1 MMSHAKKKQ
10 LFGHSRS
17 ESMEFKVMTKR
28 DAEVSMTQ
36 ELEKLRRTSGHL
48 GLSDVQAKKVDFEF
62 DGFKKLFAKYL
73 SADSDASINWQKIEK
88 LPSEAVVPYEDLPT
102 PSKSEIR
109 QMLSKLVVVK
119 LNGGLG
125 TSMGCKGPKSIIAIR
140 NDLTFLDLTVQ
151 QIEYLNKTYDADVPL
166 ILMNSFNTDEDTH
179 KVIKKYA
186 GLRVRILTFN
196 QSRYPRIK
204 KESLMPL
211 AQDLYSN
218 NEEWCPPGHGDF
230 YQSFKFSGLLDE
242 MTGEGRNICFVSNI
256 DNSGAMVDV
265 NILKGM
271 CSSGDEFLME
281 VTEKTRA
288 DVKGGTLI
296 WYENKLRLLEL
307 AQVPK
312 EYKEEFKSIKKF
324 NVFNTN
330 SIWVDLNAVQ
340 RVMEEGTLDME
351 IIVNN
356 KTINEGVNIIQL
368 EIAVGAAM
376 KCFEKCKGIKVPRSR
391 FLPVKQTDDL
401 LLIMSNL
408 YNLEHGSLKMSPA
421 RMFGT
426 TPLVKLGAAN
436 FSKVKDF
443 LSRFGT
449 IPDVMELHHLTVS
462 GNVHFGRNI
471 VLKGTVIIIAN
482 HGERIDIPDGA
493 ILENKIVSGNL
504 RILEH

>member
-1 MMSHAKKKQ
+1 

-17 ESMEFKVMTKR
+17 ESMEFKLMTKR
-28 DAEVSMTQ
+28 DAEMSMAQ
-36 ELEKLRRTSGHL
+36 ELEKLRRTAARTTDL
-48 GLSDVQAKKVDFEF
+48 AAKRLDWEF

-73 SADSDASINWQKIEK
+73 STETGSSIDWHKIEK
-88 LPSEAVVPYEDLPT
+88 LPEEAVIPYENLAT
-102 PSKSEIR
+102 PSKAAIQ
-109 QMLSKLVVVK
+109 QMLGKLVVVK

-125 TSMGCKGPKSIIAIR
+125 TSMGCKGPKSVIAVR
-140 NDLTFLDLTVQ
+140 NDLTFLDLAVQ
-151 QIEYLNKTYDADVPL
+151 QIEYLNKTFDADVPL
-166 ILMNSFNTDEDTH
+166 VLMNSFNTDEDTA

-211 AQDLYSN
+211 AQDLYGDK
-218 NEEWCPPGHGDF
+218 EEWCPPGHGDF

-242 MTGEGRNICFVSNI
+242 MVNEGRNVCFVSNS
-256 DNSGAMVDV
+256 DNLGAVVDV
-265 NILKGM
+265 NILNQM
-271 CSSGDEFLME
+271 CSSGEEFLME

-288 DVKGGTLI
+288 DVKGGTLT

-340 RVMEEGTLDME
+340 RVLEEGTLDME
-351 IIVNN
+351 IIVNH
-356 KTINEGVNIIQL
+356 KTINAGIDQLQNIIQL
-368 EIAVGAAM
+368 EVAVGAAM

-401 LLIMSNL
+401 LLIKSNL
-408 YNLEHGSLKMSPA
+408 YNLEHGTLKMSPA

-426 TPLVKLGAAN
+426 TPLVKLGALN

-443 LSRFGT
+443 MSRFAT

-462 GNVHFGRNI
+462 GNVNFGRNV

-482 HGERIDIPDGA
+482 HGDRIDIPNGA